1 MHRYIYI
8 YTYFEIKSF
17 AIKISAHWIRTR
29 NEMNERPNDRLIVTR
44 FAVPS
49 LYIVHDWNPFSTRFL
64 FSFPYFSRFLHTA
77 TVVQRVQRARNRSH
91 ISRLQKEEIFY
102 ISRYRWKVKHW
113 CDGISMNHRVCVYRV
128 RYVNVAMIRVPQ
140 DKILNSCV
148 QRICVTL
155 LWLRYSYGCEF
166 LCRQMPDSSGQK
178 QAYLM
183 RLYVMYF
190 FLAYTKS
197 ITYFVENAI
206 EFIGKWIQFCGP

>member
-1 MHRYIYI
+1 
-8 YTYFEIKSF
+8 
-17 AIKISAHWIRTR
+17 
-29 NEMNERPNDRLIVTR
+29 
-44 FAVPS
+44 
-49 LYIVHDWNPFSTRFL
+49 
-64 FSFPYFSRFLHTA
+64 
-77 TVVQRVQRARNRSH
+77 
-91 ISRLQKEEIFY
+91 
-102 ISRYRWKVKHW
+102 
-113 CDGISMNHRVCVYRV
+113 MNHRVCVYRV

-206 EFIGKWIQFCGP
+206 EFIGK